1 MKGSRMSSEDG
12 VELARKASSRLGLLS
27 APPAIQEPG
36 KLIGVTPLVRLR
48 RVVDPGL
55 SPVYVKMENLNPS
68 GSIRD
73 RYVAEV
79 LERAIE
85 AGQME
90 PGDAVALGKL
100 DDSALSAG
108 LIGGLHGL
116 KTHVFAHKGSSK
128 RLIELAIRYGVKI
141 HWTDAKEGA
150 QGARDAAIAW
160 TREGP
165 DRFFIEGVRRQ
176 AVRDAYRG
184 IAEEIVTALAGEPL
198 GAFITSV
205 STGGTYTEVAPYLRD
220 TYPSLVVAGAVLLKA
235 DMSTL
240 VTHEDDVL
248 RRMQIEDVW
257 SMRDEVAREEGLL
270 LGPKGAACVLLAREL
285 QSTLSPEQNIVTLN
299 PDAGQ
304 RYLGWEDTELFG

>member
-1 MKGSRMSSEDG
+1 MAREDG
-12 VELARKASSRLGLLS
+12 IELARKASSRLGLLS
-27 APPAIQEPG
+27 APPAFQEPG

-48 RVVDPGL
+48 RVVDQDL
-55 SPVYVKMENLNPS
+55 APVYVKMENMNPS

-79 LERAIE
+79 LNRAID
-85 AGQME
+85 AGQMQS
-90 PGDAVALGKL
+90 GDEVALGKL

-116 KTHVFAHKGSSK
+116 KVHVFAPKGSSK
-128 RLIELAIRYGVKI
+128 RLLELTVRHGVKV
-141 HWTDAKEGA
+141 HWTDAEAGEQGSKE
-150 QGARDAAIAW
+150 AAIAW
-160 TREGP
+160 TREGA

-198 GAFITSV
+198 GAFVTSV

-240 VTHEDDVL
+240 VTSEDDVL
-248 RRMQIEDVW
+248 KRMNLEDVW
-257 SMRDEVAREEGLL
+257 AMRDEVAREEGLL
-270 LGPKGAACVLLAREL
+270 LGPKGAACVLLARDL
-285 QSTLSPEQNIVTLN
+285 QHTLSPQQQIVTLN

-304 RYLGWEDTELFG
+304 RYLGWEEAELFG